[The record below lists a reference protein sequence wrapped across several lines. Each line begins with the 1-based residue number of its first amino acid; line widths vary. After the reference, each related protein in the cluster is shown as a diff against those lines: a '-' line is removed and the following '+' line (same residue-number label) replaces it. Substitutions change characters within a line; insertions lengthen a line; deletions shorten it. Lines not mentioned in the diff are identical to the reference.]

1 MSPIRVAL
9 VDDHPVFR
17 IGMAALLDSLEGVS
31 VVAQAASAAEARA
44 VLGGPEGLDVVVM
57 DLDLGDGSGVELT
70 RDLARDRPD
79 VPVLVMSMHEDD
91 DSVAACLRAG
101 ARGYL
106 VKSASPHEVERAVRA
121 VANGELILAPGVAAR
136 AVANVLGGSRAAVP
150 FPQLTDREREVL
162 ALVAAGLDNT
172 AISRRLSL
180 STKTVRNYVAGVL
193 AKLSLRDRA
202 AAIVRAREE
211 GLVDDDGS
219 SARAAASR

>member
-1 MSPIRVAL
+1 MSVIRVAL

-17 IGMAALLDSLEGVS
+17 IGMAALLDSLDGVS
-31 VVAQAASAAEARA
+31 VVAQAASAAEAQG
-44 VLGGPEGLDVVVM
+44 VLGAPDDLDLVVM
-57 DLDLGDGSGVELT
+57 DLDLGDGSGVALT
-70 RDLARDRPD
+70 RDLVRAHPE
-79 VPVLVMSMHEDD
+79 VPVLVMTMHEDD

-136 AVANVLGGSRAAVP
+136 AVANVLGGARTAVP

-172 AISRRLSL
+172 AISRRLTL

-193 AKLSLRDRA
+193 AKLALRDRA
-202 AAIVRAREE
+202 AAIVAAREA
-211 GLVDDDGS
+211 GLVPD
-219 SARAAASR
+219 RAASPR

>member
-1 MSPIRVAL
+1 MSLIRVAL

-17 IGMAALLDSLEGVS
+17 IGMAALLDSLEGVR
-31 VVAQAASAAEARA
+31 VVAQAASAAEARD
-44 VLGGPEGLDVVVM
+44 VLGAPDDLDLVVM

-70 RDLARDRPD
+70 RDLVRSRPD
-79 VPVLVMSMHEDD
+79 VPVLVMTMHEDD

-121 VANGELILAPGVAAR
+121 VANGELILAPGVVAR
-136 AVANVLGGSRAAVP
+136 AVANVLGGGSRAAVP

-172 AISRRLSL
+172 AISRRLTL

-202 AAIVRAREE
+202 AAIVAAREA
-211 GLVDDDGS
+211 GLVPD
-219 SARAAASR
+219 RATSPR

>member
-1 MSPIRVAL
+1 MSLIRVAL

-17 IGMAALLDSLEGVS
+17 IGMAALLDSLEGVR
-31 VVAQAASAAEARA
+31 VVAQAASAAEARD
-44 VLGGPEGLDVVVM
+44 VLGAPDDLDLVVM

-70 RDLARDRPD
+70 RDLVRSRPD
-79 VPVLVMSMHEDD
+79 VPVLVMTMHEDD

-136 AVANVLGGSRAAVP
+136 AVANVLGGGSRAAVP

-162 ALVAAGLDNT
+162 TLVAAGLDNT
-172 AISRRLSL
+172 AISRRLTL

-202 AAIVRAREE
+202 AAIVAAREA
-211 GLVDDDGS
+211 GLVPDRATS
-219 SARAAASR
+219 SR

>member
-1 MSPIRVAL
+1 MSLIRVAL

-17 IGMAALLDSLEGVS
+17 IGMAALLDSLEGVR
-31 VVAQAASAAEARA
+31 VVAQAASAAEARD
-44 VLGGPEGLDVVVM
+44 VLGAPDDLDLVVM

-70 RDLARDRPD
+70 RDLVRSRPD
-79 VPVLVMSMHEDD
+79 VPVLVMTMHEDD

-136 AVANVLGGSRAAVP
+136 AVANVLGGGSRAAVP

-162 ALVAAGLDNT
+162 TLVAAGLDNT
-172 AISRRLSL
+172 AISRRLTL

-202 AAIVRAREE
+202 AAIVAAREA
-211 GLVDDDGS
+211 GLVPD
-219 SARAAASR
+219 R

>member
-44 VLGGPEGLDVVVM
+44 VLGGSEGLDVVVM

-136 AVANVLGGSRAAVP
+136 AVANVLGGSRTAVP

-162 ALVAAGLDNT
+162 QALAVGQSNQEIAASLVLSEAT
-172 AISRRLSL
+172 VKSHISRI
-180 STKTVRNYVAGVL
+180 L
-193 AKLSLRDRA
+193 AKLELRDRVQA
-202 AAIVRAREE
+202 VIFAYETK
-211 GLVDDDGS
+211 LVEPS
-219 SARAAASR
+219 

>member
-1 MSPIRVAL
+1 MRPIRVAI

-17 IGMAALLDSLEGVS
+17 IGMAALLDSLEGVT
-31 VVAQAASAAEARA
+31 VVAQAASAAEARTTLVA
-44 VLGGPEGLDVVVM
+44 PGDLDVVDVVVM

-70 RDLARDRPD
+70 RDLVRSRPD
-79 VPVLVMSMHEDD
+79 VPVLVMTMHEDD

-101 ARGYL
+101 AHGFL

-136 AVANVLGGSRAAVP
+136 AMANVLGASRVPVP

-211 GLVDDDGS
+211 GLVPD
-219 SARAAASR
+219 R

>member
-1 MSPIRVAL
+1 VSVIRVAL

-17 IGMAALLDSLEGVS
+17 IGMAALLDSLDGVS
-31 VVAQAASAAEARA
+31 VVAQAASAAEAQG
-44 VLGGPEGLDVVVM
+44 VLGAPDDLDLVVM

-70 RDLARDRPD
+70 RDLVRAHPG
-79 VPVLVMSMHEDD
+79 VPVLVMTMHEDD

-136 AVANVLGGSRAAVP
+136 AVANVLGGARTAVP

-172 AISRRLSL
+172 AISRRLTL

-193 AKLSLRDRA
+193 AKLALRDRA
-202 AAIVRAREE
+202 AAIVAAREA
-211 GLVDDDGS
+211 GLVPD
-219 SARAAASR
+219 RAASPR

>member
-1 MSPIRVAL
+1 MSLIRVAL

-17 IGMAALLDSLEGVS
+17 IGMAALLDSLEGVR
-31 VVAQAASAAEARA
+31 VVAQAASAAEARD
-44 VLGGPEGLDVVVM
+44 VLGAPDDLDLVVM

-70 RDLARDRPD
+70 RDLVRSRPD
-79 VPVLVMSMHEDD
+79 VPVLVMTMHEDD

-136 AVANVLGGSRAAVP
+136 AVANVLGGGSRAAVP

-172 AISRRLSL
+172 AISRRLTL

-202 AAIVRAREE
+202 AAIVAAREA
-211 GLVDDDGS
+211 GLVPD
-219 SARAAASR
+219 RATSPR

>member
-1 MSPIRVAL
+1 VNPIRVAL

-17 IGMAALLDSLEGVS
+17 IGMAALLDSLDGVS

-44 VLGGPEGLDVVVM
+44 VLAAPDGVDVVVM
-57 DLDLGDGSGVELT
+57 DLDLGDGSGVEVT
-70 RDLARDRPD
+70 RDLVRGRPG
-79 VPVLVMSMHEDD
+79 VAVLVMTMHEDD

-121 VANGELILAPGVAAR
+121 VANGELILAPGVAAA
-136 AVANVLGGSRAAVP
+136 AVANVLRGGSRTAVP

-162 ALVAAGLDNT
+162 TLVAAGLDNT

-193 AKLSLRDRA
+193 AKLALRDRA
-202 AAIVRAREE
+202 AAIVAAREA
-211 GLVDDDGS
+211 GLVPDL
-219 SARAAASR
+219 RR

>member
-1 MSPIRVAL
+1 MSLIRVAL

-17 IGMAALLDSLEGVS
+17 IGMAALLDSLDGVS

-44 VLGGPEGLDVVVM
+44 LLGDPAGIGVVVM

-70 RDLARDRPD
+70 RDLVRTRPD
-79 VPVLVMSMHEDD
+79 VPVLVMTMHEDD

-136 AVANVLGGSRAAVP
+136 AVANVLGGGSRAAVP

-172 AISRRLSL
+172 AISRRLTL

-202 AAIVRAREE
+202 AAIVAAREA
-211 GLVDDDGS
+211 GLVPD
-219 SARAAASR
+219 RATSPR